1 MAKLADKQDT
11 KKSLKQIESTLKSLY
26 DIVNSLQGNS
36 QPVYSGGGSDD
47 EAMFAKK
54 PLGGW
59 SCASCEKGLNNLH
72 GHIADY
78 QPWSKLPFKEPHER
92 LSKVIPHLN
101 DIKLVWGWFL

>member
-1 MAKLADKQDT
+1 
-11 KKSLKQIESTLKSLY
+11 
-26 DIVNSLQGNS
+26 
-36 QPVYSGGGSDD
+36 VYSGGGSDD

-59 SCASCEKGLNNLH
+59 SCASCEKNLINLH

-92 LSKVIPHLN
+92 LAKVTILYSNMTLKYGAGFSKMLSMMKPTEQSQI
-101 DIKLVWGWFL
+101 